1 MTCSCHEIY
10 RERNERARDQKS
22 ENYMNCLTND
32 LPVSVAAGEGG
43 EAARLG
49 YDERVGGVGRMGEGP
64 RCVYQVDGGHR
75 QISQGSAGSCPQL
88 SDLYP

>member
-1 MTCSCHEIY
+1 
-10 RERNERARDQKS
+10 
-22 ENYMNCLTND
+22 MNCLTND

-75 QISQGSAGSCPQL
+75 QISQGSASIPCLPFTVRGSSSTHRMQTIL
-88 SDLYP
+88 SSI